1 METDR
6 GDGHT
11 RLRMCQMLLDRAVR
25 DSVIEHECHLRGREG
40 RRKGRKGKEDGKQAE
55 REMARRQEEKPQ
67 SHLGF

>member
-1 METDR
+1 
-6 GDGHT
+6 
-11 RLRMCQMLLDRAVR
+11 MLLDRVVR
-25 DSVIEHECHLRGREG
+25 DSVIERECHLRGRDG